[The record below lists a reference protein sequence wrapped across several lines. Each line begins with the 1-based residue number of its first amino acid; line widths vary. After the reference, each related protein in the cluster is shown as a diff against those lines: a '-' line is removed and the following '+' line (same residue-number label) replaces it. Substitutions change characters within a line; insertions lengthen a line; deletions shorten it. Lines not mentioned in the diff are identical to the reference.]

1 MSATAETP
9 IRVGFVT
16 QLFPWI
22 TQTFA
27 YNEVLSWLR
36 SGLEVEPIAFRR
48 PGKDARRSFGL
59 SEESALRVTQYT
71 SDFGVGLWL
80 RGVGFAVKHPLIA
93 VSTLALVTTR
103 PYERRTTLR
112 LRITALWSWA
122 RALPIAALARQRS
135 YEIIHADFA
144 DQTATSTWVAS
155 RLTGIPFSFRSHGSF
170 NTQLLHE
177 KVRAAALVLCISEY
191 DRKLLLEKSMATV
204 AEKVVVSYL
213 GVDVDLWN
221 SQPGAD
227 PPENPAIL
235 CVGTLQEKKGQRYL
249 IDACAILHREGL
261 EFRCT
266 LIGDGP
272 DKEMLERIISTA
284 GLNANVEI
292 TGYRAPEEVR
302 AATQNAMVV
311 CLPCVV
317 AEDGDADGLPVVLM
331 EGMAAGKPCVSTP
344 VAGIPELIVNESTG
358 LLVPER
364 DASALAETLRRLL
377 TDKDLRH
384 RLGLA
389 ARDRVETHFDLWRN
403 GRTAAQFLERSRYP
417 TRAQPYAS
425 SRDLPAVEES

>member
-1 MSATAETP
+1 MSARAEAP

-16 QLFPWI
+16 QIFPWL

-36 SGLEVEPIAFRR
+36 SGLEVEPIAFRKPR
-48 PGKDARRSFGL
+48 KDVRGSFRL
-59 SEESALRVTQYT
+59 SEESASVTRYT
-71 SDFGVGLWL
+71 SDFGVDLWL
-80 RGVGFAVKHPLIA
+80 RGIGLVMKQPFIA
-93 VSTLALVTTR
+93 ASTLALVATR
-103 PYERRTTLR
+103 PYERRTNLR
-112 LRITALWSWA
+112 LLVTALWSWA

-144 DQTATSTWVAS
+144 DQTATSAWVAS

-170 NTQLLHE
+170 NTQLLDE

-191 DRKLLLEKSMATV
+191 DRKLLLEKSIATA

-213 GVDVDLWN
+213 GVDVDLW
-221 SQPGAD
+221 SSRPGAD
-227 PPENPAIL
+227 STENPAII

-249 IDACAILHREGL
+249 VDACGILHREGL

-266 LIGDGP
+266 LMGDGP
-272 DKEMLERIISTA
+272 DKEMLERMISAA

-292 TGYRAPEEVR
+292 TGFRAPKEVR

-317 AEDGDADGLPVVLM
+317 AEDGDTDGLPVVLM

-364 DASALAETLRRLL
+364 DAGALAEALRRLL
-377 TDKDLRH
+377 TDRDLRR
-384 RLGLA
+384 RLGVA
-389 ARDRVETHFDLWRN
+389 ARERVATHFDLWQN
-403 GRTAAQFLERSRYP
+403 GQAAAEFIERSRRS
-417 TRAQPYAS
+417 TRGHAYAS
-425 SRDLPAVEES
+425 GNLSAVEDA